1 MATKTNKKIVKTKP
15 KKKTLRFLLFG
26 VASCA
31 FIAYFLCLVVSVSV
45 DIMKKYKEKKEL
57 GEELILLKEKEQE
70 LAVDVEKLKDPE
82 YVARYLREKFLYS
95 KEDEYIIKIP
105 DEKN

>member
-1 MATKTNKKIVKTKP
+1 MATKNSKKIVKTKP
-15 KKKTLRFLLFG
+15 KKKALRFLFFG

-31 FIAYFLCLVVSVSV
+31 FIVYFLCLVVNVSV
-45 DIMKKYKEKKEL
+45 DIMKKYEEKEQLENDL
-57 GEELILLKEKEQE
+57 LYLKEKEQE

-105 DEKN
+105 DEKH

>member
-1 MATKTNKKIVKTKP
+1 MSTKTNKKIVKTKP
-15 KKKTLRFLLFG
+15 KKKTLRFLFFG
-26 VASCA
+26 VASCV
-31 FIAYFLCLVVSVSV
+31 FITYFLCLVVNVSL
-45 DIMKKYKEKKEL
+45 DIIKKYKEKEQL
-57 GEELILLKEKEQE
+57 GEELVLLKEKEQE